1 MMKDKRYLLI
11 PGPTPVPPRVAE
23 AMSRPIIGHRSGE
36 FQKVMEQVSGKLKR
50 VFQTENNVFIMGSSG
65 TGALEAAVAN
75 LVSPG
80 DKVLAL
86 SCGKFG
92 ERFAELAKLYGG
104 EVIFVD
110 FGWGY
115 DIDLTVVKKHLE
127 ENPDIKVVLATQ
139 NETSTGVQND
149 IKGLGLLVAQYDA
162 VLAVDAVSGLAA
174 IDLKTDE
181 WHVDVVAS
189 GSQKAFMLPPG
200 LAFISVSDKAWAKI
214 EKNTSPNYYFN
225 LLKAKKNIAKWNTTY
240 TTPVSMVYGLDAALD
255 MILEEGLDN
264 VFARHSLLARA
275 TRAAIQGLGLEL
287 LAPDECASQAVTAVQ
302 SPMVVDVDTLRKVLL
317 KEYGVTFAGGQDA
330 MKGKIFRIAHMGF
343 ADKMDVII
351 AISALEMALGKCGY
365 KAELGAGVREAQMIF
380 VGGDHA

>member
-1 MMKDKRYLLI
+1 MKDKKYLLI
-11 PGPTPVPPRVAE
+11 PGPTQVPPPVVE
-23 AMSRPIIGHRSGE
+23 AMSRPIIGHRSAE
-36 FQKVMEQVSGKLKR
+36 FQAIVERVTGKLKK
-50 VFQTENNVFIMGSSG
+50 VFQTKNDVFILGSSG

-75 LVSPG
+75 LVNPG

-92 ERFAELAKLYGG
+92 ERFRDLAKIYGG
-104 EVIFVD
+104 EVDFVD

-115 DIDLTVVKKHLE
+115 DIDLKVVKKKLE

-149 IKGLGLLVAQYDA
+149 IEGLGKLVAQYEA

-181 WHVDVVAS
+181 WHIDIVAS
-189 GSQKAFMLPPG
+189 GSQKALMLPPG
-200 LAFISVSDKAWAKI
+200 LAFLSVSDKAWRKI
-214 EKNTSPNYYFN
+214 EENTSPKYYFD
-225 LLKAKKNIAKWNTTY
+225 LLKARKSIAKWNTAY

-264 VFARHSLLARA
+264 VFERHKLLAKA

-287 LAPDECASQAVTAVQ
+287 LAPDDCASMAVTAVQ
-302 SPMVVDVDTLRKVLL
+302 SPMVVDADTLRKVLL
-317 KEYGVTFAGGQDA
+317 RDYGVTFAGGQDA

-380 VGGDHA
+380 VGGEHA